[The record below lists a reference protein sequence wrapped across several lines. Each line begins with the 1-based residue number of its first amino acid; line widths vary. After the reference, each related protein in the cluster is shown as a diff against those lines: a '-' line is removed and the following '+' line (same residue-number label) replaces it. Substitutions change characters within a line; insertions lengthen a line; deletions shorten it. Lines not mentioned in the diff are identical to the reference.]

1 MTWPSFITE
10 QKRSDVRTLHFKGLT
25 TYFTGSSW
33 RALHLSSIFCRQST
47 LNLNTDLPSIW
58 CIRYQLPSTVGSHIQ
73 LSVCVC
79 VWNSYKV
86 GVNECPKTKWT
97 CKTTVTWYWNLVA
110 PKSRF
115 LSQEISL
122 CFVLFYCWDVASC
135 NQEIVIQ
142 WILLPR
148 IAGSDLLG
156 QYPVPV

>member
-1 MTWPSFITE
+1 MGVLVVIWCYPCSPLFLFLEDVLWSLISLSKFNWNGPCRMKAEYAGYAGGAYPSF
-10 QKRSDVRTLHFKGLT
+10 K
-25 TYFTGSSW
+25 
-33 RALHLSSIFCRQST
+33 
-47 LNLNTDLPSIW
+47 
-58 CIRYQLPSTVGSHIQ
+58 CIRNQSHSTVGTHIR
-73 LSVCVC
+73 CVC

-86 GVNECPKTKWT
+86 GGNECPRTKST